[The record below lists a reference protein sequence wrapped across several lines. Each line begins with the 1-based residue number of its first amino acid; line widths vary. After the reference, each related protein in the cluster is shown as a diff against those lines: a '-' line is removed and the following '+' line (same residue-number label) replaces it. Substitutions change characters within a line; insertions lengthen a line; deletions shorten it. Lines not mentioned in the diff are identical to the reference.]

1 MTLSP
6 AQWTSIFDGIP
17 NELAEDVT
25 LPKTRAGQYHNQP
38 EYPCMVVSIISQGI
52 PVGEIQR
59 DIYSELSVD
68 KKLRTCWYGQL
79 QRARISC
86 VIEALDITQVETLT
100 SLFYTLL
107 YQAELGLNPVC
118 NNIQFRGAD
127 PPQYAPPY
135 RNELLKKF
143 VHRRAVDFFV
153 EYKFKWSVPFDTIQ
167 TIDIDIDLIESDP

>member
-1 MTLSP
+1 
-6 AQWTSIFDGIP
+6 
-17 NELAEDVT
+17 
-25 LPKTRAGQYHNQP
+25 
-38 EYPCMVVSIISQGI
+38 MVVSIISQGI
-52 PVGEIQR
+52 PVGEVQR
-59 DIYSELSVD
+59 EIYSELSID
-68 KKLRTCWYGQL
+68 KKLRTCWYGQQ

-107 YQAELGLNPVC
+107 YQAELGLNPIC
-118 NNIQFRGAD
+118 NNIQFRGTD

-167 TIDIDIDLIESDP
+167 TIDIDIDLIESD